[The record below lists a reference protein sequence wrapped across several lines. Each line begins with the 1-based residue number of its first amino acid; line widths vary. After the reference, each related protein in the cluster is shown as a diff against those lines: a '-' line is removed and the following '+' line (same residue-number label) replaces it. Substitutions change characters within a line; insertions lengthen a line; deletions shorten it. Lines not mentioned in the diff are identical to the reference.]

1 MVIVREEDGKEEML
15 WIKLGNGKVKARI
28 GIVYMP
34 QENEVKVDDLKNI
47 YKKIE
52 EEIEKA
58 RMNKE
63 KLFLMGD
70 FNCKIGTESQG
81 NTLEISKGGRILL
94 AMCKKQE
101 LSIVNKDVCCDGKWT
116 RIDKNGQKSILE
128 YMITTKE
135 DALGNTIMTIDEDK

>member
-1 MVIVREEDGKEEML
+1 MVVVREEDEREEML
-15 WIKLGNGKVKARI
+15 WIKLDNGKVKARI

-34 QENEVKVDDLKNI
+34 QENEVKVGDLKRI

-70 FNCKIGTESQG
+70 FNCKIGTEIQG
-81 NTLEISKGGRILL
+81 NTSEISKGGKILL

-101 LSIVNKDVCCDGKWT
+101 LSIINRDTCCDGKWT
-116 RIDKNGQKSILE
+116 RIDKNGKNRFCNI
-128 YMITTKE
+128 
-135 DALGNTIMTIDEDK
+135 